1 MNTQAALP
9 KSEADVE
16 VGERVAEALI
26 VKRVTVKAMA
36 AELGL
41 SYSTMRRTLGG
52 ERSFT
57 IRQLRHVA
65 NTLSISPAALLPHAV
80 TEADAA

>member
-1 MNTQAALP
+1 MNTANPPQADDL
-9 KSEADVE
+9 E

-26 VKRVTVKAMA
+26 VKRVTVKALA
-36 AELGL
+36 EELGV

-57 IRQLRHVA
+57 IRQIRHVA
-65 NTLSISPAALLPHAV
+65 RVLNIKPAALLPEKIIEDV
-80 TEADAA
+80 AA

>member
-1 MNTQAALP
+1 MNTPPQA
-9 KSEADVE
+9 KSAADVE

-26 VKRVTVKAMA
+26 VKRVTVKSMA
-36 AELGL
+36 QELGM

-57 IRQLRHVA
+57 IRQLRQVA
-65 NTLSISPAALLPHAV
+65 QSLSIKPAALLP
-80 TEADAA
+80 EQIIEDAA

>member
-1 MNTQAALP
+1 MNTSTQGP
-9 KSEADVE
+9 SPSDIE

-36 AELGL
+36 EELGM

-57 IRQLRHVA
+57 IRQIRQVA
-65 NTLSISPAALLPHAV
+65 RALNVKPGALLPEEIAEDV
-80 TEADAA
+80 AA

>member
-1 MNTQAALP
+1 MNTASSQT
-9 KSEADVE
+9 STDVE

-36 AELGL
+36 AELGI

-57 IRQLRHVA
+57 LRQLQHIA
-65 NTLSISPAALLPHAV
+65 NVLNINAGVLLP
-80 TEADAA
+80 TEIQDAA